1 MKQSPHTRRTPEQ
14 WRKIIMNQEASG
26 ETAAAYCR
34 TEGLC
39 KHSFYGWRKQ
49 LAVENKSPKNGF
61 VEIKP
66 QYTPPSRV
74 THIETPTGF
83 RLTIPLGMDAKFVKN
98 ILRVLD
104 QT

>member
-1 MKQSPHTRRTPEQ
+1 MNRSPHTRRTPDQ
-14 WRKIIMNQEASG
+14 WRKIIKDQEASG

-49 LAVENKSPKNGF
+49 LAAEKQLPKNGF

-66 QYTPPSRV
+66 QYTTPSQV
-74 THIETPTGF
+74 THIETPTGY
-83 RLTIPLGMDAKFVKN
+83 RLTIPLGTDTKFLRN
-98 ILRVLD
+98 ILRALD
-104 QT
+104 QA